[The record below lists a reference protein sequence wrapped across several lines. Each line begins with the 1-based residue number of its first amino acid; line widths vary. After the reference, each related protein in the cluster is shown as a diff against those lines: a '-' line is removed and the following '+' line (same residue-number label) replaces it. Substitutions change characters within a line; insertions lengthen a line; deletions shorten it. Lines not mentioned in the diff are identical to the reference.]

1 MKDSL
6 TWVIVLLILL
16 TSGIFLILML
26 IPLGVDSESVL
37 LTTYRFIAV
46 FHGVLAGVSIGEYL
60 KIRTKEREGKN
71 LLIDLV
77 EELRVN
83 ETLLDSENK
92 LRKGFWILGIRSGLA
107 RYLPNRERRMLWN
120 IYSNITHYNEEV
132 ELLHRARLDGKDEFL
147 TPDFLNEISELRD
160 EIRKNIEIVKSRH
173 STDDYF

>member
-6 TWVIVLLILL
+6 IWIIVLFVLL
-16 TSGIFLILML
+16 LSGTFLILML

-60 KIRTKEREGKN
+60 KIRTKEHEGKN

-83 ETLLDSENK
+83 ETLLDSEIK
-92 LRKGFWILGIRSGLA
+92 LRKGFWVLGIRSGLA
-107 RYLPNRERRMLWN
+107 RYLPKRERRMLWN
-120 IYSNITHYNEEV
+120 IYSSITHYNEEV
-132 ELLHRARLDGKDEFL
+132 ELLHRARLDDKVDIL
-147 TPDFLNEISELRD
+147 STDFLREIAELKD
-160 EIRKNIEIVKSRH
+160 NIRKLIGVVISRH
-173 STDDYF
+173 STDEYV